1 MIKPTIEEL
10 TNNGEFNRYEL
21 AVAVAK
27 CARIITSEYSKQREA
42 AEKTINKESDKT
54 VYSMVNTDLC
64 DKKSVKLAIEDI
76 YEGKFTIVKSKEA
89 EEFFGLGANAE
100 EEAQSDAEATTADA
114 EIATS
119 DESEPD
125 EDENA
130 DAAHL
135 IETFEASEDTEE

>member
-10 TNNGEFNRYEL
+10 TNHGEFNRYEL

-42 AEKTINKESDKT
+42 AEKAINKESDKT
-54 VYSMVNTDLC
+54 VYSMVNADLC

-89 EEFFGLGANAE
+89 EEFFGIGADAD
-100 EEAQSDAEATTADA
+100 EEAQGDSDATTA
-114 EIATS
+114 

-125 EDENA
+125 EDEKA
-130 DAAHL
+130 EAAHL
-135 IETFEASEDTEE
+135 IETLEASEDTEE

>member
-89 EEFFGLGANAE
+89 EEFFGVGTD
-100 EEAQSDAEATTADA
+100 AQDDVET
-114 EIATS
+114 ATS
-119 DESEPD
+119 DESESD
-125 EDENA
+125 EDERA
-130 DAAHL
+130 EAAHL
-135 IETFEASEDTEE
+135 IETLEASEDTEE

>member
-54 VYSMVNTDLC
+54 VYSMVNADLC

-114 EIATS
+114 EIATP

-135 IETFEASEDTEE
+135 IETLEASEETEE

>member
-10 TNNGEFNRYEL
+10 TNHGEFNRYEL

-42 AEKTINKESDKT
+42 AEKAINKESDKT

-76 YEGKFTIVKSKEA
+76 YDGKFTIVKSKEA
-89 EEFFGLGANAE
+89 EEFFGIGADAGE
-100 EEAQSDAEATTADA
+100 EEQSDSDTTTA
-114 EIATS
+114 E
-119 DESEPD
+119 ESEPD
-125 EDENA
+125 EDESA

-135 IETFEASEDTEE
+135 IETLEASEETEE

>member
-76 YEGKFTIVKSKEA
+76 YDGKFTIVKSKEA
-89 EEFFGLGANAE
+89 EEFFGLGADTD
-100 EEAQSDAEATTADA
+100 EEAQSDSDTTTEDDDATTA
-114 EIATS
+114 

-125 EDENA
+125 EDESA
-130 DAAHL
+130 EATHL
-135 IETFEASEDTEE
+135 IETLEASEETEE